1 MLEIPE
7 STTIAGQLNKTLHGK
22 TIYNVIINHSPHK
35 FAFYHGDPAHYTTL
49 LYGQVIGESVGI
61 GAMIEISA
69 GDRRIV
75 FGDGANLRYFDRSDK
90 VPTKHQ
96 LLLEFDDRSVLV
108 CSVQMYGTVLAFME
122 GTLENKYYLMA
133 KEKPLPLADS
143 FDMTYFNKLRTV
155 ESGQLSAKAYLATQQ
170 RIPGLGNGVLQDILF
185 HAGIHPKRKMGKID
199 KKEYIKLFHSVK
211 NTLAEMTS
219 LRGRDTEKDLFGRA
233 GGYKTILSKN
243 TVGKLCPVCGTAIQK
258 SPYLGGAIYWCPV
271 CQPLQNN
278 T

>member
-7 STTIAGQLNKTLHGK
+7 CITIAGQLNKTLHGK
-22 TIYNVIINHSPHK
+22 TIYNVITNHSPHK
-35 FAFYHGDPAHYTTL
+35 FAFYHGDPAYYTTL
-49 LYGQVIGESVGI
+49 LSGQAIGESVGI

-96 LLLEFDDRSVLV
+96 LLLEFTDGSLLV
-108 CSVQMYGTVLAFME
+108 CSIQMYGTMLAFME
-122 GTLENKYYLMA
+122 GTLDNKYYLMA

-155 ESGQLSAKAYLATQQ
+155 ESDKLSAKAYLTTQQ

-199 KKEYIKLFHSVK
+199 KKEYTKLFHSVK
-211 NTLAEMTS
+211 NTIAEMTS
-219 LRGRDTEKDLFGRA
+219 LGGRDTEKDLFGRA

-243 TVGKLCPVCGTAIQK
+243 TVGKPCPVCGTAIQK
-258 SPYLGGAIYWCPV
+258 SPYLGGTIYWCPT
-271 CQPLQNN
+271 CQRCLG
-278 T
+278 